1 MPIFDDLEAE
11 QEQLHAVLAG
21 LTEEQWLAPS
31 AAAGWSVADVM
42 LHLAQTEEGVIA
54 SAAGTFPAAIPAFL
68 SLGVIVLDG
77 TMRGEFSVFL
87 ARCWAIGSSLQIAAG
102 PSAAAM
108 TWSVEDV
115 VSYLRHC
122 ASDIPAI

>member
-1 MPIFDDLEAE
+1 MNAWSFTQPLGLSEGQRREKMELQAD
-11 QEQLHAVLAG
+11 AV
-21 LTEEQWLAPS
+21 
-31 AAAGWSVADVM
+31 
-42 LHLAQTEEGVIA
+42 VIA

-122 ASDIPAI
+122 AFRHTSDLRNVRLAPETNGQS